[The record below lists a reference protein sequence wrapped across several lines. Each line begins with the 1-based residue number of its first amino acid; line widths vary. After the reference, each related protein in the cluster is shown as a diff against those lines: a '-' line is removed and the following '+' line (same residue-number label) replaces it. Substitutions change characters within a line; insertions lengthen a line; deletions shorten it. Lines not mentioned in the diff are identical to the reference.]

1 MTETCTIIP
10 TTYSD
15 YEVNVGN
22 ILDIDILNCSSWLVA
37 RTISDML
44 VYQSTD
50 SKGTINN
57 KRAFIYDNFYI
68 LSKVHDKLTFE
79 DVFDY
84 FSIENLF
91 VFYNYKAAELASKQ
105 DDVDLLECCNNVI
118 SLSYDD
124 YMYFLKDELT
134 LLPELA
140 YTLKSVGD
148 GKSFVNLILKYSR
161 LSFSNE
167 IINEYKMISF
177 LLIRFWAN
185 LVQSLPFN
193 QPIAKLVLTN
203 FKNEEDR
210 QCIEDLLSDLP
221 AKYNQFIIY

>member
-1 MTETCTIIP
+1 MTVTCTIIP
-10 TTYSD
+10 TSYGD

-22 ILDIDILNCSSWLVA
+22 ILEIDILNCSSWLVA

-44 VYQSTD
+44 VSQSTD
-50 SKGTINN
+50 NKGTINN

-68 LSKVHDKLTFE
+68 LSKIHNKLTFE
-79 DVFDY
+79 EVFDY

-105 DDVDLLECCNNVI
+105 NDIDLLECCNNII

-140 YTLKSVGD
+140 YTLKSVED
-148 GKSFVNLILKYSR
+148 GKSFVNLILNCTR

-167 IINEYKMISF
+167 MINEYKMISF

-193 QPIAKLVLTN
+193 QHFAKLVLTN
-203 FKNEEDR
+203 FNSEADR
-210 QCIEDLLSDLP
+210 QCIKDLLSDLP
-221 AKYNQFIIY
+221 AKYNPFIIY